1 MIIVIDASVLAD
13 VLLRTPDA
21 FALRGRLFQSENTLY
36 APHLIDLEVAQV
48 LRRHVLRRLAE
59 PERCQAA
66 LADLARLR
74 LLRYPYHP
82 LLSRIWELRDN
93 LSAYDAAYV
102 ALAESLGATLIT
114 RDRRVASAAGHHV
127 RIELV

>member
-1 MIIVIDASVLAD
+1 VIIVIDASVLAD

-21 FALRGRLFQSENTLY
+21 FALR
-36 APHLIDLEVAQV
+36 
-48 LRRHVLRRLAE
+48 
-59 PERCQAA
+59 
-66 LADLARLR
+66 
-74 LLRYPYHP
+74 
-82 LLSRIWELRDN
+82 ELRDN